1 MKFKKIELT
10 VLIHINKDTSII
22 LLFNELKDFKKREKA
37 FLTHIYIKDLEI
49 KNTQNQIK
57 DIIKN
62 LHEKKTDSYLDPL
75 LLNEFK
81 ILKNLLLEKDEKI
94 KTKEDELS
102 SLQVTQNK

>member
-10 VLIHINKDTSII
+10 VLKHINKDTSII